1 LAWLRQRLNGGLI
14 SKQEMQTRIGQIEA
28 NMDKLTSPE
37 TARQFTMSIG
47 IMQVKDAEVVS
58 PNQTEKG
65 KAKNLEESVSFAYFY
80 TTACIT
86 DTCYVLEKSQR
97 HD

>member
-1 LAWLRQRLNGGLI
+1 
-14 SKQEMQTRIGQIEA
+14 MQTRIGQIEA
-28 NMDKLTSPE
+28 NMDKLMSPE

-65 KAKNLEESVSFAYFY
+65 KVKNLEEAVSFASFY
-80 TTACIT
+80 TTA
-86 DTCYVLEKSQR
+86 
-97 HD
+97 